1 MKKISLCFAVIILVT
16 LLSVNVSATS
26 LADSLRI
33 GRETYE
39 MLGGVEGDT
48 VVRLYHGDFLAGSAE
63 GLPIS
68 ALTGDEHV
76 SSQIFMTRTR
86 RGGETYRTIKD
97 GELRLFERP
106 NRYADGGSIYEVASK
121 PDRLFDRK
129 VDVDNVYCFD
139 DEADAGIYIYFVTDS
154 GDYVYYRQSAEN
166 KNEYLFPAETF
177 VEFARSVVD
186 GHDGGDAF
194 DMTPYLL
201 CEDTDFFMIAAA
213 VIAALGI
220 LSLCGCGVL
229 LRK

>member
-1 MKKISLCFAVIILVT
+1 MKKIPLCFAVIILVT

-26 LADSLRI
+26 LSDSLRI

-39 MLGGVEGDT
+39 LLGGVEGDT
-48 VVRLYHGDFLAGSAE
+48 VVRLYHGDFLAGCAE

-76 SSQIFMTRTR
+76 SSQVFMTRTR

-97 GELRLFERP
+97 GEMKSFERP
-106 NRYADGGSIYEVASK
+106 KEYADGGSIYEVASK
-121 PDRLFDRK
+121 PERLFDRK

-139 DEADAGIYIYFVTDS
+139 DEADSGIYIYFVTDR
-154 GDYVYYRQSAEN
+154 GDYVYYRQSEGN
-166 KNEYLFPAETF
+166 KDEYLFPAETF
-177 VEFARSVVD
+177 AEFARSVVSGQNS
-186 GHDGGDAF
+186 GHAF

-220 LSLCGCGVL
+220 LALCGCGVL
-229 LRK
+229 LRR